1 MELTNRLV
9 LALKKAI
16 YGRQQEWLTTTDMG
30 ANVQITRGRVLE
42 DVIARMQPNQVHAAI
57 IRKDGTVEDLG
68 IANNLRTTAGLNW
81 QADVMGNSTQPASA
95 RWIGLTTNATAPAAG
110 DTTLTGEIASGGLIR
125 VACTYNHTAD
135 ATSYTITASW
145 TASATQTAVA
155 KAGLFN
161 AVSAGTMAFE
171 TLLNATATLAS
182 GDQLQVTWTVNI

>member
-110 DTTLTGEIASGGLIR
+110 DTTLTGEIASGGLSR
-125 VACTYNHTAD
+125 VAGTYNHTAD